1 MKGVRVLYSF
11 QSLKDK
17 GDIMRKEINEIAMKY
32 VADIDRAVQ
41 VNRSS
46 NIVELYRWQAE
57 RDRNRIEVIRDIQW
71 MIDQAVWV
79 EIVNRADF
87 RSDSA
92 GWVIA

>member
-1 MKGVRVLYSF
+1 
-11 QSLKDK
+11 
-17 GDIMRKEINEIAMKY
+17 MRKEIKEIAMKY

-46 NIVELYRWQAE
+46 TIVELYRFQAQ
-57 RDRNRIEVIRDIQW
+57 RDRNRLEVIRDIQW
-71 MIDQAVWV
+71 MIDQEVWC

-92 GWVIA
+92 GWVLA